1 MTNDEREIRELVD
14 RWMAASRDGDL
25 AKVLSLMTDDVIFM
39 VPGQEPFGKQAFAA
53 ASEGMKDVRIE
64 GTSDIQ
70 EIRVMGDWAYLRN
83 HLTMTA
89 TPPKGGKPMRRA
101 GYTLTI
107 LRKEA
112 DGKWRLARDANLM
125 TTVK

>member
-1 MTNDEREIRELVD
+1 MANDEREIRELVD
-14 RWMAASRDGDL
+14 RWMAASKAGDIPT
-25 AKVLSLMTDDVIFM
+25 VLSLMTDDVLFL
-39 VPGQEPFGKQAFAA
+39 VPGQPPFGKQTFAT

-70 EIRVMGDWAYLRN
+70 EIQVIGDWAYLRN
-83 HLTMTA
+83 HLTMTV
-89 TPPKGGKPMRRA
+89 TPAGGGKAVRRS

-112 DGKWRLARDANLM
+112 DGRWRLARDANLM
-125 TTVK
+125 TAQE

>member
-14 RWMAASRDGDL
+14 RWMTASKAGDM
-25 AKVLSLMTDDVIFM
+25 ATVRSLMPEELIFM
-39 VPGQEPFGKQAFAA
+39 VPGQPPFGKQAFAK

-70 EIRVMGDWAYLRN
+70 EIQVVGDWAYLRN
-83 HLTMTA
+83 HLTMTV
-89 TPPKGGKPMRRA
+89 TLPGGGKTVRRS

-107 LRKEA
+107 LRKES
-112 DGKWRLARDANLM
+112 
-125 TTVK
+125 